1 MRISVLVTGAST
13 GIGRKI
19 AIDLAEKGHQV
30 FASVRKPE
38 DGYSL
43 RGECPALIPVIMD
56 VTKDELVASA
66 LKDVQAKRDAS
77 LPFSLVN
84 NAGIAVPG
92 FIEFQSIE
100 DLKYQFEVN
109 LFGVARV
116 TKAFLPLIEEKKG
129 RIINMSSI
137 SGLSSAPF
145 LGAYAASKF
154 ALEGWS
160 DALRIELQPKG
171 VDLVLIEPGPIATP
185 IWKKTGGVSQE
196 QLPEPYQG
204 ALENCKK
211 YVEKSAESAIP
222 AEEVSKVVMKAL
234 TSRKPPV
241 RKIVAS
247 MGVRAQQFLMETLPA
262 RMIDRASAKFIF
274 KS

>member
-66 LKDVQAKRDAS
+66 LKDVQAKRDSS

-92 FIEFQSIE
+92 FIEFQSVE

-109 LFGVARV
+109 FFGVARV

-160 DALRIELQPKG
+160 DALRVELQPKG
-171 VDLVLIEPGPIATP
+171 IELVLIEPGPIATP
-185 IWKKTGGVSQE
+185 IWKKTGGVNQE
-196 QLPEPYQG
+196 LPEPYAS

-222 AEEVSKVVMKAL
+222 SEEVSKVVMKAL